1 MSAGKRDSGQIEHR
15 LGYQRSFPAVFFYR
29 GGDAT
34 AKPAERLFS
43 CESRPATHETRGHFK
58 LLNFLRRLLSNI
70 RLEVLGLVVLGLAA
84 LATGIHEA
92 PLVDWDEATYAE
104 VVHEAVSG
112 ASYLNFTWNG
122 QAYMKKPPVLFW
134 AMAVSYKALG
144 ESEFAARLPSVLM
157 GAGTL
162 VMLYLMTADICGRL
176 GGLFA
181 GLIPLGFY
189 FFIARGGRE
198 CATDAPLVFFS
209 TIAIFALGRSGRDRR
224 WIAVIGVACGLAILS
239 KGLAGVIPLVVACAS
254 VMLLPSL
261 SSIGVTGAGIIMGIA
276 AAIAG
281 PWFLYE
287 MVTNGW
293 AFWSTFVKQETVM
306 RVVKHLEND
315 PPVAGFTMRAFGNE
329 IQYLWPLV
337 LPLLGLLIVAR
348 RRGFV
353 RTAGQLPYQ
362 VWVWMLWLVLALAAA
377 TAVQT
382 KLGWYVL
389 PALIPV
395 APLAASIL
403 AAAMNQEGSFRRF
416 CLPLAAVGLA
426 LLAIGAP
433 ARWTLIQTGF
443 AMQRGRSWASYQMAV
458 RARELADSRGGIGD
472 LYFAGVPLPTVVYYS
487 GLRCHFVSPSQP
499 EFELIDS
506 EGNPMSLRF
515 HDLVFRDG
523 SGVAVIVDNLD
534 EEWLSAT
541 PES

>member
-1 MSAGKRDSGQIEHR
+1 MLSFLHR
-15 LGYQRSFPAVFFYR
+15 F
-29 GGDAT
+29 
-34 AKPAERLFS
+34 
-43 CESRPATHETRGHFK
+43 
-58 LLNFLRRLLSNI
+58 LSNT
-70 RLEVLGLVVLGLAA
+70 RLEVLGLMALGLAA
-84 LATGIHEA
+84 LATGIHAA

-104 VVHEAVSG
+104 VVHEAVAD

-162 VMLYLMTADICGRL
+162 LMLYLMTADICGRL

-239 KGLAGVIPLVVACAS
+239 KGLAGVIPLIVACAS
-254 VMLLPSL
+254 MLVLPAL
-261 SSIGVTGAGIIMGIA
+261 SSMGISGAGVIIGIA

-281 PWFLYE
+281 PWFVYQ
-287 MVTNGW
+287 MVTNGS
-293 AFWSTFVKQETVM
+293 AFWSTFVKQETLM
-306 RVVKHLEND
+306 RVVKHLEDD
-315 PPVAGFTMRAFGNE
+315 PPVAGFTMRAFGHE
-329 IQYLWPLV
+329 IQYLWPVV
-337 LPLLGLLIVAR
+337 LPLLGLLIMAW
-348 RRGFV
+348 RRGIV
-353 RTAGQLPYQ
+353 HTAMRLPYQ
-362 VWVWMLWLVLALAAA
+362 VWVWMIWLVLALTAAA
-377 TAVQT
+377 AVQT

-403 AAAMNQEGSFRRF
+403 AAAMNQEGPSRRF
-416 CLPLAAVGLA
+416 CLPLATVGLG

-443 AMQRGRSWASYQMAV
+443 AMQRGRSWASYQMAI
-458 RARELADSRGGIGD
+458 RARALADSRGGIGD

-499 EFELIDS
+499 EFELIDAA
-506 EGNPMSLRF
+506 GNPISLRF

-523 SGVAVIVDNLD
+523 NGLAVIVDNLD
-534 EEWLSAT
+534 EEWLSST